1 MLDPHVVDK
10 CLFEINLMKD
20 FVVSS
25 VSSLQ
30 TKGYLG
36 PYQMS
41 VTESFLEKN
50 ERFLTA
56 IFLKKLPLQI
66 FDKVLNKPLKNPCNH
81 CQILTNMSSQGTVVK
96 IKSCF
101 ICWMHSKFSVDV
113 VLMSLMSQFTA
124 HIFIVLLLTW
134 GMCVPVGIFQP

>member
-10 CLFEINLMKD
+10 CLFEINLMKA

-66 FDKVLNKPLKNPCNH
+66 FDKVLNKPLKNPGNH
-81 CQILTNMSSQGTVVK
+81 CEILTNMSSRGTVVK
-96 IKSCF
+96 IKSCL
-101 ICWMHSKFSVDV
+101 IC
-113 VLMSLMSQFTA
+113 
-124 HIFIVLLLTW
+124 
-134 GMCVPVGIFQP
+134 